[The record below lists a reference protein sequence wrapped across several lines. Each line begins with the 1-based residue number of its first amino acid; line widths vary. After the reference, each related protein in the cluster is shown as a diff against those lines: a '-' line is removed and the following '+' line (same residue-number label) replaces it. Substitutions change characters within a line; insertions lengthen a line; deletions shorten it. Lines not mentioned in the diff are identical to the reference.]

1 MRIAIDITR
10 TDSPFSHDAWCAT
23 LDSYDGA
30 PDSTHPIGF
39 GATEELAVADL
50 LKKLEDLEND

>member
-1 MRIAIDITR
+1 MRLAIEIAR
-10 TDSPFSHDAWCAT
+10 TDSPFANEAWCAT

-30 PDSTHPIGF
+30 PDGENLIGF

-50 LKKLEDLEND
+50 LEKLEDLEND